1 MILTKLFNRQWW
13 KTTLLVFL
21 AASVMVRLGIWQLD
35 RLAQRRAF
43 NARVEAQLD
52 QPRLDL
58 NTADASADLESME
71 YREVIVTGEYDPA
84 GEVALRNQAW
94 NNHIGVNL
102 LTPLRIAGSDR
113 VVLVNRG
120 WVPLEDY
127 SAGDLTKYAEPGVVN
142 VRGVIRASQSKP
154 EIGGRADQVPSPGA
168 GKLMAWNL
176 VNVPGIA
183 SQVDYPLLP
192 AYIQQ
197 TPDPEWTSLPY
208 RSQPKLE
215 LTEGPH
221 FGYALQ
227 WFSFAAI
234 LMIGYPFY
242 IRREEINSASKFRL
256 RGEYTR
262 SVEMDLTT
270 SIEEAQEKVN
280 R

>member
-1 MILTKLFNRQWW
+1 MILAKLFSRQWW
-13 KTTLLVFL
+13 KTTLLVIL

-52 QPRLDL
+52 QPPLDL
-58 NTADASADLESME
+58 NTAGAGADLGSME

-94 NNHIGVNL
+94 NNHIGVHL
-102 LTPLRIAGSDR
+102 LTPLHIAGSNEA
-113 VVLVNRG
+113 VLVNRG

-127 SAGDLTKYAEPGVVN
+127 SSGDLTKYAEPGMVE

-154 EIGGRADQVPSPGA
+154 EIGGRADQVPAPGE
-168 GKLMAWNL
+168 GKLLAWNL

-183 SQVDYPLLP
+183 AQVAYPILP
-192 AYIQQ
+192 VYIQQ
-197 TPDPEWTSLPY
+197 APDPKWNSLPN
-208 RSQPKLE
+208 RSQPELE

-234 LMIGYPFY
+234 LIIGYPFY
-242 IRREEINSASKFRL
+242 IRREETTSNAKSRRK
-256 RGEYTR
+256 GEYTR
-262 SVEMDLTT
+262 SFEMDLTT
-270 SIEEAQEKVN
+270 PIEEAKEKVN
-280 R
+280 

>member
-1 MILTKLFNRQWW
+1 MILAKLFNRQWW
-13 KTTLLVFL
+13 KTTLLVIL

-35 RLAQRRAF
+35 RLAQRREF

-52 QPRLDL
+52 QPPLDL
-58 NTADASADLESME
+58 NTADAGADLGSME

-94 NNHIGVNL
+94 DNHIGVHL
-102 LTPLRIAGSDR
+102 LTPLKIAGSDEA
-113 VVLVNRG
+113 VLVNRG

-127 SAGDLTKYAEPGVVN
+127 SSGDLTQYAEPGMVE

-183 SQVDYPLLP
+183 AQEAYPLLP

-197 TPDPEWTSLPY
+197 EPDPQWTSLPY
-208 RSQPKLE
+208 RSQPDLE

-234 LMIGYPFY
+234 LVIGYPFY
-242 IRREEINSASKFRL
+242 IRREERASISKSRG
-256 RGEYTR
+256 RGEY
-262 SVEMDLTT
+262 
-270 SIEEAQEKVN
+270 
-280 R
+280 

>member
-1 MILTKLFNRQWW
+1 
-13 KTTLLVFL
+13 
-21 AASVMVRLGIWQLD
+21 
-35 RLAQRRAF
+35 
-43 NARVEAQLD
+43 
-52 QPRLDL
+52 
-58 NTADASADLESME
+58 ME
-71 YREVIVTGEYDPA
+71 YREVVVTGEYDPA

-94 NNHIGVNL
+94 NNHIGVHL
-102 LTPLRIAGSDR
+102 LTPLHIAGSDQA
-113 VVLVNRG
+113 VLVDRG

-127 SAGDLTKYAEPGVVN
+127 SAGDLTKYAEPGVVE

-154 EIGGRADQVPSPGA
+154 EIGGRADQVPAPGED
-168 GKLMAWNL
+168 KLLAWNL

-183 SQVDYPLLP
+183 AQVAYPLLP

-197 TPDPEWTSLPY
+197 APDPEWSSLPY
-208 RSQPKLE
+208 RSQPELE

-234 LMIGYPFY
+234 LVIGYPFY
-242 IRREEINSASKFRL
+242 IRREEGTSMSRSRG

-262 SVEMDLTT
+262 SLETDLTAAT
-270 SIEEAQEKVN
+270 EEASFWSEPRLSHRPQRPDLRRGRRSEQFSAPDEVEENIN

>member
-1 MILTKLFNRQWW
+1 MILAKLFNRQWW
-13 KTTLLVFL
+13 KTTLLVIL

-35 RLAQRRAF
+35 RLAQRREF

-52 QPRLDL
+52 QPPLDL
-58 NTADASADLESME
+58 NTADAGADLGSME

-94 NNHIGVNL
+94 DNHIGVHL
-102 LTPLRIAGSDR
+102 LTPLKIAGSDEA
-113 VVLVNRG
+113 VLVNRG

-127 SAGDLTKYAEPGVVN
+127 SSGDLTQYAEPGMVE

-183 SQVDYPLLP
+183 AQEAYPLLS

-197 TPDPEWTSLPY
+197 APDPKWNSLPY
-208 RSQPKLE
+208 RSQPDLE

-234 LMIGYPFY
+234 LVIGYPFY
-242 IRREEINSASKFRL
+242 IRREERASISKSRG
-256 RGEYTR
+256 RGEYIRALETDV
-262 SVEMDLTT
+262 SA
-270 SIEEAQEKVN
+270 SIEEAKEKVN
-280 R
+280 

>member
-1 MILTKLFNRQWW
+1 MILAKFFNRQWW
-13 KTTLLVFL
+13 KTTLLVIL

-35 RLAQRRAF
+35 RLAQRREF

-52 QPRLDL
+52 QPPLDL
-58 NTADASADLESME
+58 NTADAGADLGSME

-94 NNHIGVNL
+94 DNHIGVHL
-102 LTPLRIAGSDR
+102 LTPLKIAGSDEA
-113 VVLVNRG
+113 VLVNRG

-127 SAGDLTKYAEPGVVN
+127 SSGDLTQYAEPGMVE

-183 SQVDYPLLP
+183 AQEAYPLLP

-197 TPDPEWTSLPY
+197 EPDPQWTSLPY
-208 RSQPKLE
+208 RSQPDLE

-234 LMIGYPFY
+234 LVIGYPFY
-242 IRREEINSASKFRL
+242 IRREERASISKSRG
-256 RGEYTR
+256 RGEYIRALETDV
-262 SVEMDLTT
+262 SA
-270 SIEEAQEKVN
+270 SIEEAKEKVN
-280 R
+280 

>member
-1 MILTKLFNRQWW
+1 MILAKLFNRQWW
-13 KTTLLVFL
+13 KTTLLVIL

-35 RLAQRRAF
+35 RLAQRREF

-52 QPRLDL
+52 QPPLDL
-58 NTADASADLESME
+58 NTADAGADLGSME

-94 NNHIGVNL
+94 DNHIGVHL
-102 LTPLRIAGSDR
+102 LTPLKIAGSDEA
-113 VVLVNRG
+113 VLVNRG

-127 SAGDLTKYAEPGVVN
+127 SSGDLTQYAEPGMVE

-183 SQVDYPLLP
+183 AQEAYPLLP

-197 TPDPEWTSLPY
+197 EPDPQWTSLPY
-208 RSQPKLE
+208 RSQPDLE

-234 LMIGYPFY
+234 LVIGYPFY
-242 IRREEINSASKFRL
+242 IRREERASISKSRG
-256 RGEYTR
+256 RGEYIRALETDV
-262 SVEMDLTT
+262 SA
-270 SIEEAQEKVN
+270 SIEEAKEKVN
-280 R
+280 